1 MWIAFL
7 RPIGRGSDPVP
18 AAAVPRARGARP
30 GLSRDDA
37 QSAPR
42 RIHSLAKSIGQHSP
56 EHLAWCADIRA
67 VPFKKTPTP
76 AMAYLDKP
84 EVDALLR
91 TPDRRTGQSARNHA
105 LLLFLYNTGARV
117 DEAAHVTVADL
128 IHGAS
133 PAVRLVARARRPE
146 SVRSGP

>member
-1 MWIAFL
+1 VC
-7 RPIGRGSDPVP
+7 RH
-18 AAAVPRARGARP
+18 
-30 GLSRDDA
+30 
-37 QSAPR
+37 PR
-42 RIHSLAKSIGQHSP
+42 RPLQEDANTR
-56 EHLAWCADIRA
+56 D
-67 VPFKKTPTP
+67 
-76 AMAYLDKP
+76 AYLDKP

-91 TPDRRTGQSARNHA
+91 TPDRRTGQGARNHA